1 MCVWLFDN
9 IVDITWVDTVA
20 MTISRCTLS
29 PSVRFLHM
37 LPLLC
42 TRLVHLFLH
51 TFFFVWNIRCTNPN
65 SNETEIFLRRSWAH
79 VNNSTCTFT
88 YYADRIRRVRREIEM
103 KSHTYRFH
111 DCVFHSRYSTVMVQ
125 LKMAIL
131 RASQLHQ
138 TNRSIYVQF
147 VVWFIIQIRAN
158 TQYITNKQANI
169 CMHSKMTHLHNRTAF
184 HRFVVYKIHSIP
196 HWFVASLTESTVIVC
211 VIVTW
216 GRQ

>member
-1 MCVWLFDN
+1 MSGYCGND
-9 IVDITWVDTVA
+9 DIEVYSFTVCPFSSHA
-20 MTISRCTLS
+20 AVVVYTASTF
-29 PSVRFLHM
+29 VFAH
-37 LPLLC
+37 
-42 TRLVHLFLH
+42 
-51 TFFFVWNIRCTNPN
+51 FFFVWNIRCTNPN

-158 TQYITNKQANI
+158 TQYITSKQTSKQTYVCIPRWHIYTIAQHFIDSSYTKFIQFHIDLSHHWRSLQWLFVWLWHGVDNNKI
-169 CMHSKMTHLHNRTAF
+169 
-184 HRFVVYKIHSIP
+184 SIQ
-196 HWFVASLTESTVIVC
+196 WM
-211 VIVTW
+211 
-216 GRQ
+216 